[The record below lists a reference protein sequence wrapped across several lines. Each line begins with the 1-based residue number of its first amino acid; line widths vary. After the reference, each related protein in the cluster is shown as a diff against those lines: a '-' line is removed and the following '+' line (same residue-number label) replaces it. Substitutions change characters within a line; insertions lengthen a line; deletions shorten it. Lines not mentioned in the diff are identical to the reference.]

1 MLKYEIYWHL
11 KAFASSHVKC
21 CLNQREAYTY
31 SGLQAGTVFGCLHLA
46 VLDIN
51 RPCTCMEYISGW
63 KVLSL
68 YFISLSQPNCSLHL
82 SQKFGQYYPYTRY
95 SPMKS
100 WTAAPGIIMA
110 TGTLKCSF
118 FYFSLFRI
126 MWILLHSSFFS
137 FTSSSFFN
145 HLLYLQV
152 LKYIYIDPS
161 IPRSDSHETSPYN
174 IPTVSSR

>member
-11 KAFASSHVKC
+11 KAFANSHVKC
-21 CLNQREAYTY
+21 CLNQRKAYTH

-51 RPCTCMEYISGW
+51 RPCTCGRCYHYTF
-63 KVLSL
+63 L
-68 YFISLSQPNCSLHL
+68 SLSQPNCSLHL

-118 FYFSLFRI
+118 FVFLNFALCEYSSIPLFSLSPP
-126 MWILLHSSFFS
+126 LLSLTTCKF
-137 FTSSSFFN
+137 
-145 HLLYLQV
+145 
-152 LKYIYIDPS
+152 
-161 IPRSDSHETSPYN
+161 
-174 IPTVSSR
+174 

>member
-1 MLKYEIYWHL
+1 MLKYQIYWHL

-68 YFISLSQPNCSLHL
+68 YFLSLSQPNCSLHL

-118 FYFSLFRI
+118 FVFLNFALCEYSSIPLFSLSPR
-126 MWILLHSSFFS
+126 LLSLTTCCICKF
-137 FTSSSFFN
+137 
-145 HLLYLQV
+145 
-152 LKYIYIDPS
+152 
-161 IPRSDSHETSPYN
+161 
-174 IPTVSSR
+174 

>member
-1 MLKYEIYWHL
+1 MLKYQIYWHL

-51 RPCTCMEYISGW
+51 RPCTCMEYISGR

-68 YFISLSQPNCSLHL
+68 YFLSLSQPNCSLHL

-118 FYFSLFRI
+118 FVFLNFALCEYSSIPLFSLLPR
-126 MWILLHSSFFS
+126 LLSLTTCCICKF
-137 FTSSSFFN
+137 
-145 HLLYLQV
+145 
-152 LKYIYIDPS
+152 
-161 IPRSDSHETSPYN
+161 
-174 IPTVSSR
+174 

>member
-1 MLKYEIYWHL
+1 MLNVVL
-11 KAFASSHVKC
+11 T
-21 CLNQREAYTY
+21 REAYTY

-68 YFISLSQPNCSLHL
+68 YFLSLSQPNCSLHL

-152 LKYIYIDPS
+152 LKYMYIDPS
-161 IPRSDSHETSPYN
+161 ITKND
-174 IPTVSSR
+174 

>member
-21 CLNQREAYTY
+21 CLNQGKAYTY

-51 RPCTCMEYISGW
+51 RPCTYMGYISGW

-68 YFISLSQPNCSLHL
+68 YFLYLSQPNCSLHL

-118 FYFSLFRI
+118 FVFLYLALCEYSSIPLFSLSPP
-126 MWILLHSSFFS
+126 LLSLTTCCICKF
-137 FTSSSFFN
+137 
-145 HLLYLQV
+145 
-152 LKYIYIDPS
+152 
-161 IPRSDSHETSPYN
+161 
-174 IPTVSSR
+174 

>member
-21 CLNQREAYTY
+21 CLNQRKAYTY
-31 SGLQAGTVFGCLHLA
+31 LGLQAGTVFGCFHWA

-51 RPCTCMEYISGW
+51 RPCTCMGYISGW

-68 YFISLSQPNCSLHL
+68 YFLSLSQPNCSLHL

-110 TGTLKCSF
+110 TGTVK
-118 FYFSLFRI
+118 RENMNPMNTAATAREI
-126 MWILLHSSFFS
+126 
-137 FTSSSFFN
+137 
-145 HLLYLQV
+145 V
-152 LKYIYIDPS
+152 LKNLS
-161 IPRSDSHETSPYN
+161 SPEN
-174 IPTVSSR
+174 ACRL